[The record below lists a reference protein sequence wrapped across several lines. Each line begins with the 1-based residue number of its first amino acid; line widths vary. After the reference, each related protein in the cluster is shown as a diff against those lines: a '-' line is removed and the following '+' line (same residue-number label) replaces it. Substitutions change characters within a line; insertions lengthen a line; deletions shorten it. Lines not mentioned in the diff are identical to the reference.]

1 MVNAEKSLMSV
12 RGLTKV
18 FKSGVFRP
26 KYTVA
31 VEDVSFDL
39 KPGTTLSL
47 IGESGSGK
55 TTIGKLI
62 LKLLKPTAGHI
73 YYKDRDI
80 GEITEK
86 NEVKAYYRKVQG
98 IFQDP
103 FATFNPLYRV
113 DRIFEMLFTSLG
125 YDQAN
130 KDERIHQVLNDV
142 NLNADLILGKFPHQ
156 LSGGQLQRLL
166 IARALLMDVEILV
179 ADELISMLDASTRI
193 EILNYLAALC
203 KRKGMSVL
211 FITHDLNLG
220 YYISD
225 YTMIMYQGRLVEQ
238 GATEKIYQ
246 NPIHP
251 YTKMLFASVPDI
263 NQKWDRGEKFL
274 PEQVVEQIQKFY
286 AENKG
291 RGIEEVEADHSVL
304 FSIWTIS
311 PAEWEYHLLRATLH

>member
-86 NEVKAYYRKVQG
+86 NEVKAYYRKVRG
-98 IFQDP
+98 SSRILSP
-103 FATFNPLYRV
+103 PL
-113 DRIFEMLFTSLG
+113 ILCIGWTGFEMLFTSLG

-142 NLNADLILGKFPHQ
+142 NLNAD
-156 LSGGQLQRLL
+156 S
-166 IARALLMDVEILV
+166 
-179 ADELISMLDASTRI
+179 S
-193 EILNYLAALC
+193 
-203 KRKGMSVL
+203 
-211 FITHDLNLG
+211 
-220 YYISD
+220 
-225 YTMIMYQGRLVEQ
+225 
-238 GATEKIYQ
+238 
-246 NPIHP
+246 
-251 YTKMLFASVPDI
+251 
-263 NQKWDRGEKFL
+263 W
-274 PEQVVEQIQKFY
+274 
-286 AENKG
+286 
-291 RGIEEVEADHSVL
+291 
-304 FSIWTIS
+304 
-311 PAEWEYHLLRATLH
+311 